1 MVGSGATICQ
11 VGWLT
16 TSAVGGTG
24 SVGAGA
30 TGTTGSGSR
39 TTGSGVGAAATGSG
53 AVSVVSAGSA
63 ADEITSAATTAS
75 ATSTGASCVRS
86 YDAISASRLW
96 PGRKRLSSPVVWL
109 AILSSRVRS
118 APAGSGVAASA
129 MTAAVPSAANR
140 AAASRAPSSTAAAGS
155 TTGSGGAATG
165 SGAGTTTGAG
175 GVGGA
180 TSATGLARRE
190 RPPARPRD
198 RLGRAT
204 RLPARRRGSGSAT
217 TGAAATRLGRDRLG
231 RDRHRLLDDRLDL
244 DRCLFDDCL
253 DRLGLGLGRRG
264 RLRLRDRR
272 RVGQC
277 GQRSQARREVEARFG
292 VMRQAVGLMPAIAA
306 VAVLAVDRLGG
317 DRFGEVGAR
326 RRQVRE
332 RRGHDLVTEMRGAG
346 QAARLGLVPAVRAG
360 VLPALHAEVEGLVE
374 GVELVGG
381 GLALGL
387 APRGG
392 HRLVHRRVIGQDEVL
407 QPARHDLDALQPGL
421 RTRGLERVT
430 SPTTFAE

>member
-1 MVGSGATICQ
+1 M
-11 VGWLT
+11 W
-16 TSAVGGTG
+16 AV
-24 SVGAGA
+24 
-30 TGTTGSGSR
+30 R
-39 TTGSGVGAAATGSG
+39 P
-53 AVSVVSAGSA
+53 
-63 ADEITSAATTAS
+63 
-75 ATSTGASCVRS
+75 R
-86 YDAISASRLW
+86 R
-96 PGRKRLSSPVVWL
+96 P
-109 AILSSRVRS
+109 
-118 APAGSGVAASA
+118 APA
-129 MTAAVPSAANR
+129 
-140 AAASRAPSSTAAAGS
+140 
-155 TTGSGGAATG
+155 
-165 SGAGTTTGAG
+165 
-175 GVGGA
+175 
-180 TSATGLARRE
+180 E
-190 RPPARPRD
+190 RPPARAR
-198 RLGRAT
+198 
-204 RLPARRRGSGSAT
+204 PARAATTGCGGSGSGSAT
-217 TGAAATRLGRDRLG
+217 TGAAATGSG
-231 RDRHRLLDDRLDL
+231 ATGSGATGHGLLDDRLDL

-317 DRFGEVGAR
+317 DRLGEVGAR

-374 GVELVGG
+374 CVELVGG
-381 GLALGL
+381 GFALGV

-392 HRLVHRRVIGQDEVL
+392 HRLVHGRVVGQDEVL

-430 SPTTFAE
+430 SPATFAE